1 MLYPADNGIS
11 LLGYEINGQVFKTL
25 DETSVY
31 AIYDCDNVS
40 IGVMYETDAPTPFL
54 EFSPA
59 MQIPPYARDDFK
71 EWLFKADGDEW
82 VKSLFDPEDGEIKFK
97 VRIDRDDPALAVE
110 AVETWLDFINDV
122 AYPAII
128 KYITECRRRSQH

>member
-59 MQIPPYARDDFK
+59 MHHASCTPSPSKSPYLK
-71 EWLFKADGDEW
+71 
-82 VKSLFDPEDGEIKFK
+82 
-97 VRIDRDDPALAVE
+97 
-110 AVETWLDFINDV
+110 
-122 AYPAII
+122 
-128 KYITECRRRSQH
+128 